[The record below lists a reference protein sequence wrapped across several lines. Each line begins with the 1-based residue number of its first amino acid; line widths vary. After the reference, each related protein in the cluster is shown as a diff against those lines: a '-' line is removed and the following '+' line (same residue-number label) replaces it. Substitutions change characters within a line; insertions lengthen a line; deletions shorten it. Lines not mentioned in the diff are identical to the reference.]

1 MEAAGSNA
9 QSSDRNLDVFRKVEE
24 IKIREVQKVADANE
38 KLKQN
43 VRKAVSQADIV
54 GVAGDVLF
62 QSDWPSKVGIVAGKA
77 VPFVADR
84 WADSSTKSSSTFHE
98 KVARQ
103 AEAQLSKVASSKPS
117 ETKIVSATDVGKAYE
132 AAKQEQR
139 EVEKDN
145 AAIMMY
151 EGQGIFMSR
160 QNRVMFGASP
170 AEAAGQSCNGF
181 KREGECVIC

>member
-1 MEAAGSNA
+1 MRLRLPSRE
-9 QSSDRNLDVFRKVEE
+9 SSPKIIFPSIASCE
-24 IKIREVQKVADANE
+24 I
-38 KLKQN
+38 
-43 VRKAVSQADIV
+43 
-54 GVAGDVLF
+54 
-62 QSDWPSKVGIVAGKA
+62 
-77 VPFVADR
+77 
-84 WADSSTKSSSTFHE
+84 
-98 KVARQ
+98 
-103 AEAQLSKVASSKPS
+103 KPS

-132 AAKQEQR
+132 AAKQEHR